1 MSKHKRA
8 QRHTRF
14 LPLSDER
21 LEKLLFRHTATYS
34 DAIYKLFPKDH
45 RYARGYSCS
54 YPDRTLPTTY
64 CLLELFLQPESENPM
79 LLVPP
84 ERLKTLSPGEK
95 KTIDQSWVDWQI
107 KNYHR
112 LNQKKILKRFQEL
125 RLKAG
130 FAI

>member
-21 LEKLLFRHTATYS
+21 LEKLLFKHTAYNDT
-34 DAIYKLFPKDH
+34 IYKLFPKDH
-45 RYARGYSCS
+45 HYPRGYACS
-54 YPDRTLPTTY
+54 SPDRNLATTY
-64 CLLELFLQPESENPM
+64 CLLELFLQPESRDPM

-95 KTIDQSWVDWQI
+95 KMVDPASVNWQI

-112 LNQKKILKRFQEL
+112 LDQKKILKRFQEL

-130 FAI
+130 LAI

>member
-21 LEKLLFRHTATYS
+21 LEKLLFKHTVNYS
-34 DAIYKLFPKDH
+34 DTIYKLFPKDH

-112 LNQKKILKRFQEL
+112 LDQKKILKRFQEL